1 MSLSSQGESVLHFT
15 EVFPEDAGTYECK
28 ATNAAGEVA
37 TSAYLQVESNF
48 KTISSW
54 FRFN

>member
-37 TSAYLQVESNF
+37 TSAYLQVESNL
-48 KTISSW
+48 TISSKYSVP
-54 FRFN
+54 F